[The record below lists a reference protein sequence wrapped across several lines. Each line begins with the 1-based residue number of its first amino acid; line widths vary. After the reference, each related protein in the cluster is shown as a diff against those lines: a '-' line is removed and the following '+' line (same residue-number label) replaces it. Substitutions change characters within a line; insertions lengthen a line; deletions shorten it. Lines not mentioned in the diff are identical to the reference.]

1 MTLRINNNVSANI
14 AHRNLTQNSEAMG
27 KSLERLSSGLKINR
41 GADGPASLVISE
53 YMRAQVS
60 GLEQATR
67 NNEAAVTMVQTA
79 EGALN
84 EVGRLLV
91 DIRQQAI
98 AASNEGTNDEAM
110 REASQQEI
118 ENALMAIDRIADNT
132 QFARKK
138 LLKGENSTLT
148 FQVGANAGQTTSVE
162 LPSVASQNLGFNVT
176 IQRENGRMVGKTVE
190 SVSNGSGFASLADID
205 VTSTGGAQDS
215 IGMVDAAIQQIAT
228 IRGELGAFQKNTLE
242 SNLTSLR
249 VAQENL
255 TAAESVIRDTD
266 MASEMATFTRNQ
278 IMTQSAMAQLA
289 QANVMPQNVMRLI
302 NA

>member
-1 MTLRINNNVSANI
+1 MTLRINNNVGANI

-138 LLKGENSTLT
+138 LLNGENSTLT

-205 VTSTGGAQDS
+205 VTSTSGAQDS

>member
-1 MTLRINNNVSANI
+1 MTLRINNNVGANI

-138 LLKGENSTLT
+138 LLNGENSTLS

-205 VTSTGGAQDS
+205 VTSTNGAQDS

>member
-138 LLKGENSTLT
+138 LLNGENSTLT